1 MKKILPLVFT
11 IIILTGLSGIQNGPA
26 FAQTITPPNFKVAFI
41 GDQGFN
47 SNSVAVLQ
55 LIANENADMVLHQ
68 GDFDYVNNPTVWND
82 QINDILGPAFPY
94 FASVGNHDEF
104 AWSTDHGFGT
114 YQQKL
119 QDRLDLIPDAV
130 CTGDL
135 GVKSSCH
142 YQGLFFILSGVGT
155 MGSGHVNYIQNELA
169 QDDSVWSIC
178 SWHKNMNAMQVGGK
192 GDSVGWEAYEEC
204 RMGGALIATAH
215 EHSYE
220 RTKNLVSTEFQTVD
234 PNWPD
239 PNVVRVASGST
250 IVFVSGLGGQNV
262 RDQERCLPFTYPY
275 GCQEEWASIY
285 TSDQDANFGALF
297 CTFNVG
303 GQPDQA
309 SCYFKDILGN
319 VPDSFNITSFM
330 GSDNSNSAPV
340 ANDDSSTTDEDTPVA
355 ITLTASDDDVGD
367 VLTYFVVSGPSN
379 GSLSGSSPNLTY
391 TPDPDYNGSDSF
403 TFKANDGT
411 DVSNTATISITVNP
425 VNDMP
430 TANAGTDQT
439 VIEGDVV
446 NLDGSGS
453 LDTEGAITFSW
464 SQSSGIPITLSDSSA
479 SNPTFTA
486 PGVSISNDLTFDLT
500 VTDGGGLTDTDTI
513 IVTVDP
519 KPLASVTITSPQP
532 GEISGK
538 ITISATVEGFEDEVT
553 VTFEIYKIDGVE
565 LVSVYFDS
573 VSIVPYSTSL
583 HTKNLEKGFSYIIM
597 ASASDGSGN
606 ADSYSVDV
614 NIPAKG
620 SGGSGGE
627 KPCSPKSNKPI
638 CRK

>member
-119 QDRLDLIPDAV
+119 QDRLNLIPDAV

-155 MGSGHVNYIQNELA
+155 MSSGHESYIQSQLA
-169 QDDSVWSIC
+169 SDDSVWSIC
-178 SWHKNMNAMQVGGK
+178 SWHKNQNAMQVGQK
-192 GDSVGWEAYEEC
+192 SNAVGWGAYEEC
-204 RMGGALIATAH
+204 RKGGAIIATAH

-220 RTKNLVSTEFQTVD
+220 RTKTLTSTQNQVVD
-234 PNWPD
+234 PAWTN
-239 PNVVRVASGST
+239 PNEVRVAVDST
-250 IVFVSGLGGQNV
+250 FVFVSGLGGKSIRNQ
-262 RDQERCLPFTYPY
+262 DRCTPYSSPY
-275 GCQEEWASIY
+275 GCSGEWASIY
-285 TSDQDANFGALF
+285 TTNQSANHGALF
-297 CTFNVG
+297 CSFNVG
-303 GQPDQA
+303 GQGDKA
-309 SCYFKDILGN
+309 SCYFKNISGQII
-319 VPDSFNITSFM
+319 DSFNVTSFM

-439 VIEGDVV
+439 VIDTDVV

-453 LDTEGAITFSW
+453 SDTEGAITFSW

-538 ITISATVEGFEDEVT
+538 KTISATVEGFEGTVT

-565 LVSVYFDS
+565 LVSVYSDS
-573 VSIVPYSTSL
+573 VSIAPYSTSI
-583 HTKNLEKGFSYIIM
+583 HTKNLEKDFSYIIM
-597 ASASDGSGN
+597 ASANDGNGN
-606 ADSYSVDV
+606 ADSDSVDV

-620 SGGSGGE
+620 GGGSGGE
-627 KPCSPKSNKPI
+627 KPCSPKSNKPS
-638 CRK
+638 CRN